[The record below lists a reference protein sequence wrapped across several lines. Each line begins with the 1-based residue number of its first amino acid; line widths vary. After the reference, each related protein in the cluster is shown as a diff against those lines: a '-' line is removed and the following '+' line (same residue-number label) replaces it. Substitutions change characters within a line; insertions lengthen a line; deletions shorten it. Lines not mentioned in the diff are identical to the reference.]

1 MSENN
6 NIVNE
11 IDEKDEVVQVNDD
24 LNTSNAFDLGNID
37 EKTASIAGLS
47 GVKKV
52 AVLLM
57 ALGPDTASKL
67 IKQLPEKQVHK
78 IGVEISNLQSISSRE
93 RKMILEEFV
102 SLYKKEDYLLEGGP
116 DCAKNI
122 FVEAFGTQKAEK
134 LLEDVKYD
142 ACNKVF
148 STARNSTANQI
159 YECIKDENPQTI
171 AIVLTNIQV
180 EKAGVILSKLSR
192 ELQAEVA
199 IRIGTISNISP
210 AVVKSID
217 IALERKLNM
226 VSKSSMKN
234 NNGLDN
240 LIGIL
245 SNLDRKTEKS
255 ILEFIDNNNSVLSAK
270 IKASMFVFEDII
282 NLDSIAIQEVL
293 REVNIKD
300 LALALRGANDEIREI
315 IFNNQ
320 SERAKKSLK
329 EEIELLGN
337 AKKAKI
343 EEAQQ
348 KVVSVIRRL
357 EKDGVIEVSKG
368 VDE

>member
-1 MSENN
+1 MNENN
-6 NIVNE
+6 NVLNE
-11 IDEKDEVVQVNDD
+11 NNELNEVLDTKED
-24 LNTSNAFDLGNID
+24 LNVSNAFDLGNID
-37 EKTASIAGLS
+37 DKTASIAGLS

-78 IGVEISNLQSISSRE
+78 IGVEITNLQSISSRD

-122 FVEAFGTQKAEK
+122 FVEAFGAQKAEK
-134 LLEDVKYD
+134 LLEEVKYD
-142 ACNKVF
+142 TYNKVF

-159 YECIKDENPQTI
+159 FECIKEENPQTI
-171 AIVLTNIQV
+171 AIVLTNIQP

-217 IALERKLNM
+217 IALERKLNLI
-226 VSKSSMKN
+226 SKSSMKN
-234 NNGLDN
+234 NNGLDS

-270 IKASMFVFEDII
+270 IKASMFVFEDIV
-282 NLDSIAIQEVL
+282 NLDGMAVQEIL

-300 LALALRGANDEIREI
+300 LALALKGAPEDIHTI

-329 EEIELLGN
+329 EEIEMLSN
-337 AKKAKI
+337 AKKNKI

-348 KVVSVIRRL
+348 KIVSVIRRL